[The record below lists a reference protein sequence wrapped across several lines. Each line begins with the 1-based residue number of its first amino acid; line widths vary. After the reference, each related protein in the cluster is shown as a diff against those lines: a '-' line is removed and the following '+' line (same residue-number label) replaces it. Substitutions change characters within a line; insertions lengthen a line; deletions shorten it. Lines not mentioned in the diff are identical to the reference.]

1 MDRITH
7 SIQANPNFVALN
19 YKFVISLGNGCQPAI
34 HLRRNGLRRASF
46 PLDWLVTSPGALIT
60 LFETRFDKFLEK
72 DYLVALKT
80 ASGDSEKIVDAF
92 YHISFFHD
100 FSVGGLRTELA
111 AVQEKYA
118 RRINKLY
125 SILESE
131 GPVLFI
137 RTQLWEYYARRF
149 VSILTTQF
157 PKLKYTLLVINRETE
172 EPNEWNTSNT
182 IKINTKFAES
192 SNATDP
198 TYDPLWQTIFSC
210 FSYELEDIP

>member
-46 PLDWLVTSPGALIT
+46 PLDWLGTRPNALIS

-72 DYLVALKT
+72 EYVVAREHNGLY
-80 ASGDSEKIVDAF
+80 SEKIVDTF
-92 YHISFFHD
+92 YNLTFFHD

-137 RTQLWEYYARRF
+137 RTQLSEYYAKQF

-157 PKLKYTLLVINRETE
+157 PKLKFTLLVINRETE

-182 IKINTKFAES
+182 IKINTKFADG
-192 SNATDP
+192 SNANDP